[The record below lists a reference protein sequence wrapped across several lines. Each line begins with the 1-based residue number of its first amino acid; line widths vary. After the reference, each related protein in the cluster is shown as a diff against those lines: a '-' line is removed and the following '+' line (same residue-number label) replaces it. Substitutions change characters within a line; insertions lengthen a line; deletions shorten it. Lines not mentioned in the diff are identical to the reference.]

1 MNAGVVNAFTSAP
14 HCVGHVYHSLNV
26 EIVLLFCFSRMT
38 SLQPPLIVVEAG
50 SHPPSE
56 THHAKVSFIFLNHVL
71 FLLFCCWFFF
81 CCCSSSSA
89 LFLFDRVS
97 SCRSFPDQICCYYF
111 HIDRSTALQLPPNE
125 TLGTTD
131 GFIYLWLL
139 WLLLVSV
146 VIFVNFFFSI
156 PFFLFCCIII
166 FFFGVGAPLWFIAAY
181 FGSVRVN
188 RMWFLLLVNCS
199 IESGCAG
206 VEIIPPRAPVLP
218 DHIAIP
224 SPGLAGTDAA
234 GNRPESCG
242 CCPGGSASV
251 SYRSIRWTG
260 RWIIPKLPSP

>member
-146 VIFVNFFFSI
+146 VIFVNFFFLY
-156 PFFLFCCIII
+156 PFLFILLYYY
-166 FFFGVGAPLWFIAAY
+166 FFFWC
-181 FGSVRVN
+181 
-188 RMWFLLLVNCS
+188 W
-199 IESGCAG
+199 
-206 VEIIPPRAPVLP
+206 
-218 DHIAIP
+218 
-224 SPGLAGTDAA
+224 
-234 GNRPESCG
+234 
-242 CCPGGSASV
+242 GSALIHCCLFRIGSSESDV
-251 SYRSIRWTG
+251 ISLVG
-260 RWIIPKLPSP
+260 